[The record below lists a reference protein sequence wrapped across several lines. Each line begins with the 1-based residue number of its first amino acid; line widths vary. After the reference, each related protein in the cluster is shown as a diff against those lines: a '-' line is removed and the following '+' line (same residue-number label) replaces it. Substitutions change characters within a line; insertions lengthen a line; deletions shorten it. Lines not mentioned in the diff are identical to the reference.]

1 VRIEGIFQGEADEG
15 GTEVSIENDRRPGVL
30 LDRDGTIIEDHGYIG
45 SVDRV
50 RLLDGAAEAVAA
62 LNAADIPV
70 AVVTNQAG
78 VARGFYGVE
87 DIRAVHAHLDDL
99 LAREGAHIDAWLF
112 CPYHPDGIV
121 EEYARGSS
129 DRKPAPG
136 MALAAA
142 QRLGLDLGHSWVVG
156 DSQCDIELALGVGA
170 RPIRIGELDDEIQVT
185 TVPSLAAAVS
195 HILADQQSR
204 EGAAAEVLTFPQ
216 MRYDSA
222 YLFAEHYSHE
232 LAQALATVDV
242 AAFDRASKVLGDAY
256 DRDAAV
262 FVCGNGGSASIANH
276 LQCDHIKGVRVG
288 TDLRTRVTSLSTNV
302 EILSAIANDIGYD
315 AVFEF
320 QLESLARPGDV
331 LVAVSSSGRSPNI
344 VRALRWAEDHGLQT
358 IAMTG
363 FGGGEA
369 RTTAGVSIHVDAH
382 NYGIVE
388 DAHQACMHLLAQF
401 ARQSRM
407 EPHAVAAT
415 VF

>member
-1 VRIEGIFQGEADEG
+1 MNKPSE
-15 GTEVSIENDRRPGVL
+15 RRPGVV
-30 LDRDGTIIEDHGYIG
+30 LDRDGTIISDHGYVG

-50 RLLDGAAEAVAA
+50 ELLDGAAEAIAA
-62 LNAADIPV
+62 LNAAGLPV
-70 AVVTNQAG
+70 AVATNQAG
-78 VARGFYGVE
+78 VAHGFYGIE
-87 DIRAVHAHLDDL
+87 DVRAVHAHVDGL
-99 LAREGAHIDAWLF
+99 LAREGAHVDAWLF
-112 CPYHPDGIV
+112 CPYHPDGII
-121 EEYARGSS
+121 EEYSRWSS

-142 QRLGLDLGHSWVVG
+142 HRLGLDLSRSWVVG
-156 DSQCDIELALGVGA
+156 DSECDVELARGVGA
-170 RPIRIGELDDEIQVT
+170 RPIRIGDADDGNHVT
-185 TVPSLAAAVS
+185 TVPSLAAAVA
-195 HILADQQSR
+195 HILADRSSR
-204 EGAAAEVLTFPQ
+204 ADAADAVHTFPQ

-262 FVCGNGGSASIANH
+262 FACGNGGSASIANH
-276 LQCDHIKGVRVG
+276 LQCDHVKGLRVG
-288 TDLRTRVTSLSTNV
+288 TDLHTRVTSLSTNV

-315 AVFEF
+315 AVFEY
-320 QLESLARPGDV
+320 QLESMARPGDV

-344 VRALRWAEDHGLQT
+344 VRALSWAEAHGMQT

-363 FGGGEA
+363 FGGGDA
-369 RTTAGVSIHVDAH
+369 RTIAGVSIHVDAD

-388 DAHQACMHLLAQF
+388 DAHQACMHLLAQY

-407 EPHAVAAT
+407 APHAVAST

>member
-1 VRIEGIFQGEADEG
+1 MSKGK
-15 GTEVSIENDRRPGVL
+15 DRRPGVV
-30 LDRDGTIIEDHGYIG
+30 LDRDGTIITDHGYVG

-50 RLLDGAAEAVAA
+50 ELLDGAAEAIAA
-62 LNAADIPV
+62 LNAAGIPV
-70 AVVTNQAG
+70 AVATNQAG
-78 VARGFYGVE
+78 VARGFYGIE
-87 DIRAVHAHLDDL
+87 DVRAVHAHLDDL

-112 CPYHPDGIV
+112 CPYHPDGII
-121 EEYARGSS
+121 EEYSRWSS

-142 QRLGLDLGHSWVVG
+142 DRLALDLKRSWVVG
-156 DSQCDIELALGVGA
+156 DSDCDVELARAVGA
-170 RPIRIGELDDEIQVT
+170 RPIRIGDGDDEPQVT
-185 TVPSLAAAVS
+185 TVPSLAAAAA
-195 HILADQQSR
+195 HILADQES
-204 EGAAAEVLTFPQ
+204 GATGADEALSFPQ
-216 MRYDSA
+216 MRYESA

-276 LQCDHIKGVRVG
+276 LQCDHVKGVRVG
-288 TDLRTRVTSLSTNV
+288 TDLHTRVTSLSTNV

-315 AVFEF
+315 AVFEY
-320 QLESLARPGDV
+320 QLESMARPGDV

-344 VRALRWAEDHGLQT
+344 VRALAWAEAHGMQT

-363 FGGGEA
+363 FGGGGA
-369 RTTAGVSIHVDAH
+369 RTMAGVSIHVDAQ
-382 NYGIVE
+382 NYGVIE
-388 DAHQACMHLLAQF
+388 DAHQACMHLLAQY

-407 EPHAVAAT
+407 EPDAVATT

>member
-1 VRIEGIFQGEADEG
+1 MTKNG
-15 GTEVSIENDRRPGVL
+15 RPGVL
-30 LDRDGTIIEDHGYIG
+30 LDRDGTIIEDRGYVG

-50 RLLDGAAEAVAA
+50 ALLDGAADAIAA
-62 LNAADIPV
+62 LNAADVPV

-78 VARGFYGVE
+78 VARGYYGIADV
-87 DIRAVHAHLDDL
+87 RAVHMHLDQI
-99 LAREGAHIDAWLF
+99 LAERGAHVDAWLF
-112 CPYHPDGIV
+112 CPYHPDGVV
-121 EEYARGSS
+121 EEYSRWSS

-142 QRLGLDLGHSWVVG
+142 HRLELDLARSWVVG
-156 DSQCDIELALGVGA
+156 DSDCDVELAHGVGA
-170 RPIRIGELDDEIQVT
+170 RALRIGHSSNAP
-185 TVPSLAAAVS
+185 TVRAVPDLAAAVE
-195 HILADQQSR
+195 HIMHELAFPP
-204 EGAAAEVLTFPQ
+204 AAAEVAFPQ
-216 MRYDSA
+216 MRYESA

-276 LQCDHIKGVRVG
+276 LQCDHVKGVRVG
-288 TDLRTRVTSLSTNV
+288 TELHTRVTSLSTNV

-315 AVFEF
+315 AVFEY
-320 QLESLARPGDV
+320 QLESMSRPGDV

-344 VRALRWAEDHGLQT
+344 VRALAWAETHGMQT

-363 FGGGEA
+363 FGGGDA
-369 RTTAGVSIHVDAH
+369 RKIAGVSIHVDAA
-382 NYGIVE
+382 NYGVVE
-388 DAHQACMHLLAQF
+388 DAHQACMHLLAQY

-407 EPHAVAAT
+407 APDVVAAT
-415 VF
+415 VC

>member
-1 VRIEGIFQGEADEG
+1 MIEAK
-15 GTEVSIENDRRPGVL
+15 SRRPGVL
-30 LDRDGTIIEDHGYIG
+30 LDRDGTIIEDHGYVG

-50 RLLDGAAEAVAA
+50 ELLDGAAEAIAA

-78 VARGFYGVE
+78 VARGFYRIE
-87 DIRAVHAHLDDL
+87 DVRAVHAHLAEL
-99 LAREGAHIDAWLF
+99 LARVGAHVDAWLF
-112 CPYHPDGIV
+112 CPYHPDGTV
-121 EEYARGSS
+121 EEYARWSS

-136 MALAAA
+136 MALAASH
-142 QRLGLDLGHSWVVG
+142 RLGLDLSRSWVVG
-156 DSQCDIELALGVGA
+156 DSECDVELARGVGA
-170 RPIRIGELDDEIQVT
+170 RAIRIGDGEEEPGVT
-185 TVPSLAAAVS
+185 TVSSLADAVT
-195 HILADQQSR
+195 HILADR
-204 EGAAAEVLTFPQ
+204 AAQESDAGSVLSFPQ

-242 AAFDRASKVLGDAY
+242 AAFDRASKVLADAY

-320 QLESLARPGDV
+320 QLESMARPGDV
-331 LVAVSSSGRSPNI
+331 LVVVSSSGRSPNV
-344 VRALRWAEDHGLQT
+344 VRALRWAEDHGMQT

-363 FGGGEA
+363 FGGGDA
-369 RTTAGVSIHVDAH
+369 RTVAGVSIHVDAD

-388 DAHQACMHLLAQF
+388 DAHQACMHLLAQY

-407 EPHAVAAT
+407 APDVVATT

>member
-1 VRIEGIFQGEADEG
+1 MSGFDTRQAAQ
-15 GTEVSIENDRRPGVL
+15 TPPRAGVI
-30 LDRDGTIIEDHGYIG
+30 LDRDGTIIGDPGYVG

-50 RLLDGAAEAVAA
+50 ALLDGAAEAIAA
-62 LNAADIPV
+62 LNEAAIPV
-70 AVVTNQAG
+70 AVATNQAG
-78 VARGFYGVE
+78 VARGYYGIE
-87 DIRAVHAHLDDL
+87 DVRAVHSHLDDL
-99 LAREGAHIDAWLF
+99 LAAFGARVDAWLF
-112 CPYHPDGIV
+112 CPYHPDGV
-121 EEYARGSS
+121 VDEYARWSS

-142 QRLGLDLGHSWVVG
+142 HRLGLDLTRSWVVG
-156 DSQCDIELALGVGA
+156 DSDCDVELARGVGA
-170 RPIRIGELDDEIQVT
+170 RPIRIGPVDDTQVT

-195 HILADQQSR
+195 QILAEHASR
-204 EGAAAEVLTFPQ
+204 AGGTEQVLTFPQ
-216 MRYDSA
+216 LRYDSA

-276 LQCDHIKGVRVG
+276 LQCDHVKGVRVG

-315 AVFEF
+315 AVFEY
-320 QLESLARPGDV
+320 QLESMARPGDV
-331 LVAVSSSGRSPNI
+331 LVAVSSSGRSPNV
-344 VRALRWAEDHGLQT
+344 VRALAWAESHGMQT

-369 RTTAGVSIHVDAH
+369 RTTAGVSIHVDAD

-388 DAHQACMHLLAQF
+388 DAHQACMHLLAQY

-407 EPHAVAAT
+407 APDVVAAT